1 MSAAQQIEATA
12 ALLRSGL
19 SLLEREREAILAGT
33 FERLEGLTE
42 EKATL
47 LSDIEGLLGKK
58 LNLPDGPAKNQLRRI
73 AADFIECAAANTR
86 LLEAAREGAEAGA
99 QEMKKTQNPAQASFF
114 YTVDGKKV
122 KSNTSSFSTS
132 SRF

>member
-1 MSAAQQIEATA
+1 MSADKHIEQTA

-19 SLLEREREAILAGT
+19 SLLEREREAILAGA
-33 FERLEGLTE
+33 FDRLDGLTE
-42 EKATL
+42 EKSAL
-47 LSDIEGLLGKK
+47 LVSIEGLLDKK
-58 LNLPDGPAKNQLRRI
+58 IGLPDGAAKNQLRRI
-73 AADFIECAAANTR
+73 AADFIECAASNAR
-86 LLEAAREGAEAGA
+86 LLEAAQAGA
-99 QEMKKTQNPAQASFF
+99 TAGSQEMHNTTKPKETSIF